1 MAEHFF
7 YLELMK
13 RSCLLFIAFFI
24 LLLNPLFAQNDS
36 LFHKEFVGF
45 SNQISLNFSNY
56 EDTIN
61 KQFVAELKKQW
72 ATFEVFQGK
81 QKPIQPKPNHPIFA
95 DTTHKPTQP
104 HLIPKVEMKPAIDP
118 ENIPDK
124 SIRKNPIYIPKVE
137 NPSLP
142 ENKRPIVPVEIQKE
156 CYMIDFFGE
165 TIPLHY
171 VKGDFQYNL
180 NSLTNEEVAN
190 CWEKISQ
197 SYYSELIDSI
207 INFQENH
214 NLNDWGVFTVI
225 NEFSEKLNST
235 NSFHKSS
242 ILTVFILNQLGY
254 DAKISFNQDRLF
266 CMVHVDQQI
275 YDVPFIELEDKI
287 YYFLEYSN
295 ADKPF
300 KSIKTYNSNFSNNP
314 KSFNLFLLRP
324 LVLNSSQIV
333 KTVANDMGQ
342 NVIINLNKNVIS
354 FYKNYPQVDLI
365 VYANASVSKE
375 FQESIVSYFQ
385 PILKNKTQVESV
397 SYILNFCQF
406 QFDYANDR
414 DQFGY
419 EKPFFCEENFFYPKN
434 DCEDRSIFFSFIVRE
449 ILHQDIVLLH
459 YPGHI
464 ATAVQIDDFVNG
476 DYFLLNDKK
485 YYICDPTYIGAS
497 IGMTMPQFQNVTPE
511 IITLTK

>member
-1 MAEHFF
+1 
-7 YLELMK
+7 
-13 RSCLLFIAFFI
+13 
-24 LLLNPLFAQNDS
+24 
-36 LFHKEFVGF
+36 
-45 SNQISLNFSNY
+45 
-56 EDTIN
+56 
-61 KQFVAELKKQW
+61 
-72 ATFEVFQGK
+72 
-81 QKPIQPKPNHPIFA
+81 
-95 DTTHKPTQP
+95 
-104 HLIPKVEMKPAIDP
+104 
-118 ENIPDK
+118 
-124 SIRKNPIYIPKVE
+124 
-137 NPSLP
+137 
-142 ENKRPIVPVEIQKE
+142 
-156 CYMIDFFGE
+156 
-165 TIPLHY
+165 
-171 VKGDFQYNL
+171 
-180 NSLTNEEVAN
+180 
-190 CWEKISQ
+190 
-197 SYYSELIDSI
+197 
-207 INFQENH
+207 
-214 NLNDWGVFTVI
+214 
-225 NEFSEKLNST
+225 
-235 NSFHKSS
+235 
-242 ILTVFILNQLGY
+242 
-254 DAKISFNQDRLF
+254 
-266 CMVHVDQQI
+266 MVHVDQQI